1 MHVVK
6 GDTVIVVSGDDRG
19 KTGRV
24 LAVFPDKKRVLVEGI
39 NFAKKHSKG
48 TRQNP
53 QGGIQEKEL
62 PVHISNVLPMC
73 QRCGKGVRVRNLKLA
88 DGKRVRACA
97 TCGEA
102 VGTK

>member
-6 GDTVIVVSGDDRG
+6 GDTVVVIAGDDQG

-24 LAVFPDKKRVLVEGI
+24 LRVFPKKGTVLVEGI
-39 NFAKKHSKG
+39 NYVKRHSKG

-62 PVHISNVLPMC
+62 PVKAANVLPLC
-73 QRCGKGVRVRNLKLA
+73 QRCGKGVRVRRLTLA
-88 DGKRVRACA
+88 DGRRARSCVK
-97 TCGEA
+97 CGEA
-102 VGTK
+102 VGTQ